1 MGADMVRNGM
11 VQRWRFSRL
20 WIPVLIFGALTN
32 LLMLTGPLFMLQ
44 VYERVLPSS
53 SVPTLAVLFALVV
66 FLYVIMAL
74 LDSARSRIL
83 IRIAARLRKK
93 VERRLLDARLRCSAR
108 PDGSGPGASAL
119 QDLEIVHRTLSSPA
133 VLAMLD
139 TPWTFAFLALLFV
152 FHPLLGL
159 LATFGGVALIA
170 LAFVGHWRVRTPLAR
185 AQIAGREADS
195 LVSALDADL
204 ISLAALGMDQPLAH
218 RWQAQRDKALVA
230 MLTATDRS
238 AIDGALARSFRLLM
252 QSSILALGALLV
264 IRGSASAG
272 VIVAASILM
281 GRALMPVE
289 ILATQWPGI
298 RAALSAWRRIEARL
312 ERWTG
317 PGFESPATAIRPG
330 PLLAQHVIVTPA
342 SGGAPILRIKGFE
355 VPQGGALGVIGPSG
369 SGKSTLAAALVGA
382 VPVIAGAL
390 RLGDTALPLPRP
402 VGRALGYLP
411 QRVALLDGTVA
422 DNIAR
427 FSLSPDPS
435 EIERAARLAGIHDV
449 IIALPGGYRTRIHP
463 GDPRFSGGEAQRLGL
478 ARALFGDP
486 PLVILDEP
494 NAHLDA
500 VGSDCLNRAI
510 RAIKARGAV
519 VLVMA
524 HRPAAIAECESLLV
538 LEAGAQ
544 VAFGPRET
552 VLRESVRN
560 HMALVSTGPRTAP

>member
-1 MGADMVRNGM
+1 MLRNGD
-11 VQRWRFSRL
+11 VRPWRFSRL
-20 WIPVLIFGALTN
+20 WAPVLIFGALTN
-32 LLMLTGPLFMLQ
+32 MLMLTGPLFMLQ

-53 SVPTLAVLFALVV
+53 SVPTLAVLFALVI
-66 FLYVIMAL
+66 FLYAMMAL

-93 VERRLLDARLRCSAR
+93 LERRLLDGRLQHGPRS
-108 PDGSGPGASAL
+108 DVFGPGGCAL

-139 TPWTFAFLALLFV
+139 TPWTFAFLALLFF
-152 FHPLLGL
+152 FHPLLGV
-159 LATFGGVALIA
+159 LATFGGLALVLLA
-170 LAFVGHWRVRTPLAR
+170 LVGHWRARAPLAR
-185 AQIAGREADS
+185 AQVAGREAES

-204 ISLAALGMDQPLAH
+204 LSLSALGMDQPLAD
-218 RWQAQRDKALVA
+218 RWQAQRDAALGA
-230 MLTATDRS
+230 LLTASDRS

-252 QSSILALGALLV
+252 QSSVLALGALLV
-264 IRGSASAG
+264 IRGSASGG
-272 VIVAASILM
+272 VIVSASILM

-289 ILATQWPGI
+289 TLATQWPGI
-298 RAALSAWRRIEARL
+298 RAAWAAWRRIEVRL
-312 ERWTG
+312 QRWT
-317 PGFESPATAIRPG
+317 PPAIGAAASAVRPG

-342 SGGAPILRIKGFE
+342 AGGVPILRLKGFE

-390 RLGDTALPLPRP
+390 RLGDTVLPIPRP

-427 FSLSPDPS
+427 FCPSPDQA
-435 EIERAARLAGIHDV
+435 EIERAARLAGMHEV
-449 IIALPGGYRTRIHP
+449 ITALPDGYRTRLHP
-463 GDPRFSGGEAQRLGL
+463 GEYRFSGGEAQRLGL

-500 VGSDCLNRAI
+500 AGSACLNGAI
-510 RAIKARGAV
+510 RALKARGAV

-524 HRPAAIAECESLLV
+524 HRPGAIAECDSLLV

-560 HMALVSTGPRTAP
+560 HMALVSTGPRAAP